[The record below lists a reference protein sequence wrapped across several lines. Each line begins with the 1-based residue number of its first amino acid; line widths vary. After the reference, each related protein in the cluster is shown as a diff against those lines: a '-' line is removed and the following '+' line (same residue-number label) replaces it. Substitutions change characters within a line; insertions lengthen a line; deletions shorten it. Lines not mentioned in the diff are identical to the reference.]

1 MISLLK
7 LEKILKKSAF
17 YVTAAALF
25 SAMLF
30 LPNILRPF
38 ILGKMF
44 PFQFFVLLLCVI
56 WAILMLINF
65 QKYRP
70 QFNLLTIAVSVFY
83 LAIFLSCIFSSLPY
97 RSFWGNAERM
107 EGFIS
112 LLHFYFFFLAIASIF
127 KTDKDAIRSLIFTS
141 ICINFFGAI
150 FPILELL
157 KIISL
162 ATGENLSRPGGVFG
176 NPTFFAGYL
185 MVHLFLIVW
194 YYLNFV
200 KQSQHKEHK
209 NLLIVM
215 GIVSLIVF
223 FWAQT
228 RGSILGL
235 GAGIFAGLVLS
246 IFLIPNKKYKKYS
259 ALASAI
265 IVVLV
270 ILFIIFQPK
279 IQQSILSQKIPFI
292 GRLASISLTDASTR
306 ARILNWSRSFN
317 WWKERPIF
325 GHGQDMY
332 YALFDSHY
340 DANEYALSH
349 ERFDRAHNKFFDVL
363 VMNGIVGFLAYLFLI
378 GVVFYLIL
386 KKIKK
391 SETIKEKVSWLLI
404 FGLFVAYIIHNFFV
418 FDTPANSIF
427 FYFFLAFIGL
437 SAQDIFEKKEKEIE
451 KEKEKNINI
460 SVKNEFELMDWLI
473 IIGVL
478 VIASFIFY
486 HVDLKPYKAA
496 GLVYEANRINPQDL
510 EERFNIFQKA
520 VDLNTFINTEIKKPW
535 ADYFYSYLLYSA
547 NGQIKTDKEKV
558 VKAYEQIKENL
569 IKGYQHE
576 PMIDL
581 YMYLTYITGQ
591 MSKQPFLSE
600 EEKTNYF
607 NEAEKYINF
616 IIEKYPKRSD
626 LILNFMFIEPNL
638 EKMEEFL
645 NGILTRTPKYA
656 PAIWAKTIVLINK
669 NASEEEIY
677 ESAIKAFESGYRY
690 SLDNQSD
697 LLSNA
702 YNMLPALQNKQKIF
716 TFIDKGI
723 EETEEK
729 LKDKKLNAFEK
740 GIQLNKIT
748 SLIDFAIALEISNP
762 PKDLAHIEKVIS
774 YLEKANEYQPNR
786 AQILI
791 KLAAAYAQLHNK
803 EKAIEYAKKLVQV
816 NPRYATDVL
825 EFIQLVEQE
834 QWDKLF

>member
-1 MISLLK
+1 MTNLLK

-17 YVTAAALF
+17 YVAAAALF
-25 SAMLF
+25 SAMIF

-44 PFQFFVLLLCVI
+44 PFQVFVLLLCVI
-56 WAILMLINF
+56 WAILMLIDF

-70 QFNLLTIAVSVFY
+70 RFNLLTIAVSIFY
-83 LAIFLSCIFSSLPY
+83 FAILLSCIFSLLPY

-127 KTDKDAIRSLIFTS
+127 RTDKDAVRSLIFTS

-157 KIISL
+157 RIIPL
-162 ATGENLSRPGGVFG
+162 TVGESLSRPGGVFG

-185 MVHLFLIVW
+185 LVHLFLIVW

-200 KQSQHKEHK
+200 QKSEHKEHK

-215 GIVSLIVF
+215 GIVSFIVF

-235 GAGIFAGLVLS
+235 GAGLFASLVLS
-246 IFLIPNKKYKKYS
+246 IFLIPDKKYKKYS

-265 IVVLV
+265 IVVLA

-279 IQQSILSQKIPFI
+279 IQQSALSQKVSFI
-292 GRLASISLTDASTR
+292 GRLASISLSDASTR

-340 DANEYALSH
+340 DANDYALSH

-363 VMNGIVGFLAYLFLI
+363 VMNGIVGLLAYLFLI
-378 GVVFYLIL
+378 GVVFYLIF

-391 SETIKEKVSWLLI
+391 SEAIKEKISWLLI
-404 FGLFVAYIIHNFFV
+404 FGLFVAYLVHNFFV

-427 FYFFLAFIGL
+427 FYFFLGFISL
-437 SAQDIFEKKEKEIE
+437 STQDIFEKKEKEIE
-451 KEKEKNINI
+451 KEKDVKI
-460 SVKNEFELMDWLI
+460 SVKSELDGFDWLI
-473 IIGVL
+473 ILSVL
-478 VIASFIFY
+478 LIASFIFY
-486 HVDLKPYKAA
+486 HVDFKPYKAA
-496 GLVYEANRINPQDL
+496 KLVYDANRVNPQDL
-510 EERFNIFQKA
+510 ETRFNVFQKA

-558 VKAYEQIKENL
+558 VKAYDQIKNNL
-569 IKGYQHE
+569 IEGYQHE

-581 YMYLTYITGQ
+581 YTYLTYLAGQ
-591 MSKQPFLSE
+591 MSRQPFLSE
-600 EEKTNYF
+600 EERSAYF
-607 NEAEKYINF
+607 NEAEKYVNF

-626 LILNFMFIEPNL
+626 LILNFIFVEPTS
-638 EKMEEFL
+638 EKAEEFL

-656 PAIWAKTIVLINK
+656 PAIWAKTIFLIKK

-677 ESAIKAFESGYRY
+677 NSAVEAFENGYQY
-690 SLDNQSD
+690 SLDNQGD
-697 LLSNA
+697 MLSNA

-716 TFIDKGI
+716 EFIDKGI
-723 EETEEK
+723 AEAEEK
-729 LKDKKLNAFEK
+729 LKDKKLNAFERSL
-740 GIQLNKIT
+740 QFNKLT
-748 SLIDFAIALEISNP
+748 SLIDLAITIEISNP
-762 PKDLAHIEKVIS
+762 PKDTAHIEKVIA
-774 YLEKANEYQPNR
+774 YLEKANQYQPNR
-786 AQILI
+786 VQILI

-803 EKAIEYAKKLVQV
+803 EKAIDYAKKVVQV
-816 NPRYATDVL
+816 NPRYATDVV
-825 EFIQLVEQE
+825 EFIQMVEQE